1 MGLLKDL
8 KADIASSEESFK
20 TNRHELNIPNV
31 TSIGFTR
38 DENNLIICTGSEL
51 RIAPV
56 PDYTKLSTTD
66 FKTITLNG
74 EIDFFTASPTNP
86 SIIAVLTTDSNLCIL
101 NLATQSQ
108 SIISTQVLN
117 FSWSPKGKQIAVANS
132 DGSINQITLAG
143 ETKVTIQRPEEVS
156 EENLLPLSIVWIS
169 SFRFFVVYGEVP
181 QDEEEDPSYDFKT
194 FIITHDKSA
203 GKDIFQE
210 NFDAIPAFGS
220 VLRKPTVYSS
230 TFHNLSSAFPILT
243 VTASSTSVEI
253 TGISESEIILP
264 ELDQARAALPIND
277 DTGNDI
283 NAIGLITDISTTG
296 KIEEPCVGVSEADWL
311 PSVWVLGNDGKI
323 EGWYVFHVHDLKN
336 GSLKPDGVKQYDDEL
351 YKAALGGNV
360 PVDSPAKAP
369 IAPSAQ
375 EEKKPFMFGQSNA
388 QTENKP
394 VFGSTTSTD
403 KPPAFGSAGFGAS
416 GFGSTENKSAFGS
429 SGFGSSGF
437 GQNSTNKAAF
447 GSSGFGQS
455 SFGSAKPAF
464 GSSGFNQT
472 STGESPFSAF
482 GKLDDK
488 KTDSPF
494 AFGSSAPKS
503 ESPFSG
509 LGKKD
514 DQKVDSPFASLGL
527 NNEGKQDDKKTDSP
541 FAFGSSAPKTES
553 PFSGVGKKDEQKIDS
568 PFASLGLNNE
578 GKQDDKK
585 SDSPFAFGSS
595 APKSDSPF
603 ASLGLNSE
611 TKSESPFGGLSNN
624 QTSASFGAS
633 SGETKSVFDQSKET
647 PASSFIGD
655 ANKNNENKPSALAS
669 MTQDLGGTLFG
680 AANEPSKIKVPGLSD
695 DEDENSEQSDSDND
709 SEDEQPIIS
718 KEPTVPIASQSQPQP
733 SGPTSFGNV
742 AFGSKSSGSGFGSTG
757 FGSTGAAV
765 SSGFGSTGFGNT
777 GFKFGQQPQK
787 PINNEPK
794 EEKKVEAPKFG
805 GFGQF
810 ANDNKL
816 SALSKNKNVF
826 EDAATKKDDT
836 SKGTETAKEEVKPL
850 EKPATA
856 PSAKPEKEEPEIEK
870 SNQST
875 QEPESKPVKESN
887 VSESEEKKEDPI
899 DDFAKFDEEVDKEW
913 TDSDEVET
921 DNAAGDEDEE
931 SDQGEDEAEAQDDED
946 DKNDTTAFADSSFD
960 QSELN
965 NTLQDETDELGD
977 DFNKELILHEKPQ
990 DKTTEQLG
998 EEVDKNLNIDDKS
1011 SESKEDIGFEHV
1023 KAEDGKDSS
1032 SFDSLNDIEEENL
1045 YEEVKGQNV
1054 KYDGADRVERNIQA
1068 EPIEMHDAETQTF
1081 VPTSV
1086 VGVSAIVELQDVSV
1100 QTEVVETKSIALKTF
1115 EDDEAYFSSFFVP
1128 PEVPAYQHLGQV
1140 KYPKLSSDPI
1150 FSQLEKIYYDTQAEI
1165 SIIEEN
1171 CQKIGGLIDEHLKEE
1186 PIHTEKSIAN
1196 AHHWRLT
1203 EAGTVNKLIHE
1214 KAQDSIEL
1222 KDQLT
1227 SQHSKFK
1234 TVQDT
1239 ISSLE
1244 KQASRMREKIFAL
1257 EKLTDKAILNARD
1270 LPVEVLILQD
1280 KIRKKYSQVAD
1291 DLRTSE
1297 QKIMS
1302 LKTATNIFYND
1313 PPTPAALHAVINHI
1327 NSVTRDYS
1335 RDTKQ
1340 LTEQI
1345 AKLNVN
1351 HTKIL
1356 EQLNEGKTKSF
1367 KKSEWENR
1375 SITKMKVEDL
1385 SKRLNAKRAINEA
1398 LRQRSASSITVN
1410 FK

>member
-8 KADIASSEESFK
+8 KTDIASSEESFK

-86 SIIAVLTTDSNLCIL
+86 SIIAVLTTDSSLCIL

-117 FSWSPKGKQIAVANS
+117 FSWSPKGKQIAVANL

-143 ETKVTIQRPEEVS
+143 ERKVTIQRPEELS
-156 EENLLPLSIVWIS
+156 EENLLPLSIVWLS
-169 SFRFFVVYGEVP
+169 SFKFFVVYGEVP

-230 TFHNLSSAFPILT
+230 TFHNLSNAFPILT

-323 EGWYVFHVHDLKN
+323 QGWYVFHVHDLKN
-336 GSLKPDGVKQYDDEL
+336 GSLKPDGVEQYDDEL

-375 EEKKPFMFGQSNA
+375 EEKKPFMFGQSNV
-388 QTENKP
+388 QTGNKP
-394 VFGSTTSTD
+394 VFGATTSTD
-403 KPPAFGSAGFGAS
+403 KPPAFGSAGFGSS
-416 GFGSTENKSAFGS
+416 GFGSTENKPAFGS

-437 GQNSTNKAAF
+437 GQSSTNKAAF

-455 SFGSAKPAF
+455 SFGSGKPAF
-464 GSSGFNQT
+464 GSSGFNQST
-472 STGESPFSAF
+472 TGESPFSAF
-482 GKLDDK
+482 GK
-488 KTDSPF
+488 P
-494 AFGSSAPKS
+494 
-503 ESPFSG
+503 
-509 LGKKD
+509 
-514 DQKVDSPFASLGL
+514 
-527 NNEGKQDDKKTDSP
+527 DDKKTDSP

-553 PFSGVGKKDEQKIDS
+553 PFSGVGKKDEQKVDS

-578 GKQDDKK
+578 GKEDDKK

-647 PASSFIGD
+647 PASSLIGD

-695 DEDENSEQSDSDND
+695 DEDENPEQSDSDND
-709 SEDEQPIIS
+709 SEDEQPIIT
-718 KEPTVPIASQSQPQP
+718 KEATAPIALQSQPQP

-742 AFGSKSSGSGFGSTG
+742 AFGSKPSGSGFGSTG
-757 FGSTGAAV
+757 FGSTGAAA

-794 EEKKVEAPKFG
+794 EEKKVEAPKLG

-826 EDAATKKDDT
+826 EDAATKIDDT
-836 SKGTETAKEEVKPL
+836 FKGTETAKEDTKPL
-850 EKPATA
+850 EKPATD
-856 PSAKPEKEEPEIEK
+856 SSTKPEKEEQKESKPLDKPVTAPSATPEKEKPEIEK

-875 QEPESKPVKESN
+875 QKPESESVKESN
-887 VSESEEKKEDPI
+887 VSKSEEKKEDPI

-921 DNAAGDEDEE
+921 DNAAGEEDEE
-931 SDQGEDEAEAQDDED
+931 SDQDEDEGEAQDDEG

-990 DKTTEQLG
+990 DQATEQLG
-998 EEVDKNLNIDDKS
+998 EQVDKNLNIDDKS

-1081 VPTSV
+1081 IPTSD
-1086 VGVSAIVELQDVSV
+1086 VGVSAIVELQDVST
-1100 QTEVVETKSIALKTF
+1100 QTEVVETKSIALRTF

-1171 CQKIGGLIDEHLKEE
+1171 CQKIGGFIDEHLKEE

-1196 AHHWRLT
+1196 AHHWRLS

-1222 KDQLT
+1222 KDQLC

-1239 ISSLE
+1239 ILSLE

-1280 KIRKKYSQVAD
+1280 KIRKKYSKVAD